1 MTRKRFKKIL
11 MGRYNLSRNTAE
23 KLSQEQNREI
33 VEIGH
38 EVYINKHY
46 HILQERL
53 KPFMTELKAEDIN
66 KWGLAPVGELLLK
79 SIRQTMAEI
88 IEENKKENL
97 S

>member
-11 MGRYNLSRNTAE
+11 MGRYKLPRNTAE

-33 VEIGH
+33 VEIGY

-53 KPFMTELKAEDIN
+53 KLFMTELKAEDVN
-66 KWGLAPVGELLLK
+66 KWALAPERRIYHDRK
-79 SIRQTMAEI
+79 P
-88 IEENKKENL
+88 
-97 S
+97 

>member
-33 VEIGH
+33 VEIGS
-38 EVYINKHY
+38 EVYINGHY

-53 KPFMTELKAEDIN
+53 KPFMTELKAEDVN
-66 KWGLAPVGELLLK
+66 KWELAPVGEFLIR
-79 SIRQTMAEI
+79 SIRQKEAEI
-88 IEENKKENL
+88 IEKEKRRGL

>member
-11 MGRYNLSRNTAE
+11 MGRYNLSRNIAE

-33 VEIGH
+33 VEIGYGVH
-38 EVYINKHY
+38 INGHY
-46 HILQERL
+46 NIIKEQL
-53 KPFMTELKAEDIN
+53 KPYTTELKAEDLN
-66 KWGLAPVGELLLK
+66 KWGLAPVGEFLIK
-79 SIRQTMAEI
+79 SIRQKEAEI

>member
-23 KLSQEQNREI
+23 ILSQEQNREI

-66 KWGLAPVGELLLK
+66 KWALAPVGEFLIR
-79 SIRQTMAEI
+79 SIRQKEAEI
-88 IEENKKENL
+88 IEEEKRREL

>member
-38 EVYINKHY
+38 EVYINGHY

-53 KPFMTELKAEDIN
+53 KPFMTELKAEDVN
-66 KWGLAPVGELLLK
+66 KWGLAPVGEFLIR
-79 SIRQTMAEI
+79 SIRQKEAEI

>member
-33 VEIGH
+33 VEIGNTVH
-38 EVYINKHY
+38 INGHY
-46 HILQERL
+46 HIVKEQL
-53 KPFMTELKAEDIN
+53 KPFITELKAEDVN
-66 KWGLAPVGELLLK
+66 KWGLAPVGEFLIR
-79 SIRQTMAEI
+79 SIRQ
-88 IEENKKENL
+88 KENL